1 MLYFKIENKER
12 KHEWPVTG
20 HLQDVNVRR
29 QKGELMNINKFTQKS
44 VEAVQGC
51 EKIASEYGNQEIE
64 QEHLLYS
71 LLTMDDSLLL
81 KLLEK
86 MEINQQY
93 FVNKVEEM
101 IEKRPKVQGG
111 QPYIGQYL
119 NKVLISAEDEMKVF
133 GDEYVS
139 VEHLF
144 LAMIKYPSKTI
155 KELFREFGITRE
167 RFLQALSTIRGNQR
181 VTSDNPEA
189 TYDTL
194 EKYGQDLVEKAKD
207 QKLDPVIGR
216 DNEIRNVIRILSRK
230 TKNNPV
236 LIGEPGVGKTAVV
249 EGLAQRIVKGD
260 VPQGLKDKK
269 IFALDMGALVAGAK
283 YRGEFEERLK
293 AVLEDVKNSDGQ
305 IILFIDELHTIVGA
319 GKTDGALDA
328 GNMLKPM
335 LARGE
340 LHCIGA
346 TTLDEYRQYIEK
358 DAALERRFQPV
369 MVEEPTVED
378 TISILRGLKERYEVY
393 HGVKI
398 MDNALVS
405 AAVLSH
411 RYISDRFL
419 PDKAID
425 LVDEACALIK
435 TEMDSM
441 PTELDELNRKIQ
453 QLSIEEIALKKEEDR
468 LSQER
473 LEDLQKELAELK
485 DKFNNQKAQWENEKA
500 SVEKL
505 SKLREE
511 IEAVNAQ
518 IEKAQREGDYAKASE
533 LNYSTL
539 PGLKKQLA
547 IEEEQVKDKD
557 LSLVHESVSEE
568 EIAKIISRW
577 TGIPVAKLTESE
589 RNKTLHLDEELH
601 KRVIGQDEGVTKV
614 TEAIIRSKAGIKDPT
629 KPIGSFLFLG
639 PTGVGKTELAKALA
653 AALFDDESNMVRID
667 MSEYMEKYSVSRLIG
682 APPGYVGYEEGGQLT
697 EAVRR
702 KPYSVVLFDEIEK
715 AHPDVFNVLLQV
727 LDDGRITDSQGR
739 TVDFKNTILIM
750 TSNIGASYLLD
761 GIDEQG
767 NISEQAEKLV
777 MDDLRAHFRPEF
789 LNRLDETILFK
800 PLTKDNIG
808 GIVHLIIEDLNT
820 RLADRE
826 LKVEL
831 TPEAEQFIVDNAY
844 DPVYGAR
851 PLKRYIQK
859 YVETLSA
866 KLILADQVATG
877 DTIEIAVENGAL
889 VAKRK

>member
-1 MLYFKIENKER
+1 
-12 KHEWPVTG
+12 
-20 HLQDVNVRR
+20 
-29 QKGELMNINKFTQKS
+29 MNINKFTQKS
-44 VEAVQGC
+44 IQAVNDL
-51 EKIASEYGNQEIE
+51 EKIAYEYGNQEIE
-64 QEHLLYS
+64 QEHLLMS
-71 LLTMDDSLLL
+71 LLRQEDSLIL
-81 KLLEK
+81 KLISK
-86 MEINQQY
+86 MEIDQTHFLNR
-93 FVNKVEEM
+93 VEKSLNKRV
-101 IEKRPKVQGG
+101 KVSGG

-119 NKVLISAEDEMKVF
+119 NKALISAEDEAKRM

-144 LAMIKYPSKTI
+144 LSLLNNPSPSM
-155 KELFREFGITRE
+155 KELWKEYGITRD
-167 RFLQALSTIRGNQR
+167 RFLQALSTVRGNQR

-194 EKYGQDLVEKAKD
+194 NKYGYDLVERARE

-216 DNEIRNVIRILSRK
+216 DAEIRNIIRILSRK

-236 LIGEPGVGKTAVV
+236 LIGEPGVGKTAAI
-249 EGLAQRIVKGD
+249 EGLAQRIVRGD
-260 VPQGLKDKK
+260 VPEGLKDKK
-269 IFALDMGALVAGAK
+269 LFALDMGSLVAGAK

-293 AVLEDVKNSDGQ
+293 AVLEEVRKSEGK
-305 IILFIDELHTIVGA
+305 IILFIDELHLIVGA
-319 GKTDGALDA
+319 GKTDGAMDA

-369 MVEEPTVED
+369 MVDEPSVED

-398 MDNALVS
+398 TDAALV
-405 AAVLSH
+405 AAATLSN

-435 TEMDSM
+435 TELDSM
-441 PTELDELNRKIQ
+441 PTELDELRRKIM
-453 QLSIEEIALKKEEDR
+453 QLEIEEAALKKETDR

-473 LEDLQKELAELK
+473 LEHLQRELAEQR
-485 DKFNNQKAQWENEKA
+485 DEFNTRKAQWDNEKN
-500 SVEKL
+500 SVERL
-505 SKLREE
+505 QKLREE
-511 IEAVNAQ
+511 IDDINKQIQTAQ
-518 IEKAQREGDYAKASE
+518 QNYDLNKAAE
-533 LNYSTL
+533 LQYGKL
-539 PGLKKQLA
+539 PQLQKQLEQEEDA
-547 IEEEQVKDKD
+547 ISKTD
-557 LSLVHESVSEE
+557 LSLVHEAVTED
-568 EIAKIISRW
+568 EIARIISRW

-601 KRVIGQDEGVTKV
+601 KRVIGQDEGVTLV
-614 TEAIIRSKAGIKDPT
+614 SEAIIRSKAGIKDPT

-653 AALFDDESNMVRID
+653 ASLFDDEQNMVRID

-715 AHPDVFNVLLQV
+715 APPDVFNVLLQG

-750 TSNIGASYLLD
+750 TSNIGSSYLLE
-761 GIDEQG
+761 GIDENGSIRPEAQ
-767 NISEQAEKLV
+767 QMV
-777 MDDLRAHFRPEF
+777 MNDLRNHFRPEF

-800 PLTKDNIG
+800 PLTKDNISS
-808 GIVHLIIEDLNT
+808 IINLLLTELNE

-826 LKVEL
+826 LTLEL
-831 TPEAEQFIVDNAY
+831 TDSAKTFITDHGY

-851 PLKRYIQK
+851 PLKRYMQK
-859 YVETLSA
+859 HVETLAA
-866 KLILADQVATG
+866 KLILGGEVGTG
-877 DTIEIAVENGAL
+877 DTIVIDVENNHLSARL
-889 VAKRK
+889 IH

>member
-1 MLYFKIENKER
+1 
-12 KHEWPVTG
+12 
-20 HLQDVNVRR
+20 
-29 QKGELMNINKFTQKS
+29 MNIQKFTQKS
-44 VEAVQGC
+44 VEAINDC
-51 EKIASEYGNQEIE
+51 EKLAYEYGNQEIE
-64 QEHLLYS
+64 QEHLMVALMQQEDG
-71 LLTMDDSLLL
+71 LIP
-81 KLLEK
+81 KLIEK
-86 MEINQQY
+86 MEIQKQHFADN
-93 FVNKVEEM
+93 VRRKLEARVKVS
-101 IEKRPKVQGG
+101 GG
-111 QPYIGQYL
+111 QVYVGQNL
-119 NKVLISAEDEMKVF
+119 NKVLIHAEDEAKQM

-144 LAMIKYPSKTI
+144 LALIKYPNQAM
-155 KELFREFGITRE
+155 KELFKEYGITRE
-167 RFLQALSTIRGNQR
+167 RFLQSLSTVRGNQR

-194 EKYGQDLVEKAKD
+194 EKYGYDMVERAKD

-216 DNEIRNVIRILSRK
+216 DTEIRNVIRILSRK

-249 EGLAQRIVKGD
+249 EGLAQRIVRGD
-260 VPQGLKDKK
+260 VPEGLKDKK
-269 IFALDMGALVAGAK
+269 LFALDMGALVAGAK

-293 AVLEDVKNSDGQ
+293 AVLDEVKQSDGQ

-319 GKTDGALDA
+319 GKTDGAMDA

-346 TTLDEYRQYIEK
+346 TTLDEYREYIEK

-369 MVEEPTVED
+369 QVDEPTVED
-378 TISILRGLKERYEVY
+378 TISILRGIKERYEVF

-398 MDNALVS
+398 TDAALVS
-405 AAVLSH
+405 AAVLSN

-435 TEMDSM
+435 TELDSM
-441 PTELDELNRKIQ
+441 PTELDELNRRIM
-453 QLSIEEIALKKEEDR
+453 QLQIEETALKKEEDHLSKDR
-468 LSQER
+468 LTA
-473 LEDLQKELAELK
+473 LQKELAELNDEFAAK
-485 DKFNNQKAQWENEKA
+485 KAQWDNEKKT
-500 SVEKL
+500 VEKVQ
-505 SKLREE
+505 KLREE
-511 IEAVNAQ
+511 LESLKKEIALAKQNYDL
-518 IEKAQREGDYAKASE
+518 EKAAELQYGRLPQLEGE
-533 LNYSTL
+533 L
-539 PGLKKQLA
+539 A
-547 IEEEQVKDKD
+547 AEEEKVKKEDF
-557 LSLVHESVSEE
+557 SLVHESVTDE
-568 EIAKIISRW
+568 EIARIISRW

-639 PTGVGKTELAKALA
+639 PTGVGKTELAKSLA
-653 AALFDDESNMVRID
+653 ASLFDDENNMVRID

-750 TSNIGASYLLD
+750 TSNIGSAHLLD
-761 GIDEQG
+761 GIDENG
-767 NISEQAEKLV
+767 NISKDAEEAV
-777 MDDLRAHFRPEF
+777 MDELRAGFRPEF
-789 LNRLDETILFK
+789 LNRLDEIILFK
-800 PLTKDNIG
+800 PLTKNNIG
-808 GIVHLIIEDLNT
+808 EIIHLLMEDLNS
-820 RLADRE
+820 RLVDKEVR
-826 LKVEL
+826 VEL
-831 TPEAEQFIVDNAY
+831 SKEAEAYVVDHGF

-851 PLKRYIQK
+851 PMKRYLQK
-859 YVETLSA
+859 TVETEAA
-866 KLILADQVATG
+866 KLILADRVRAG
-877 DTIEIAVENGAL
+877 DTILIDVENGAL
-889 VAKRK
+889 TAKVKA

>member
-1 MLYFKIENKER
+1 
-12 KHEWPVTG
+12 
-20 HLQDVNVRR
+20 
-29 QKGELMNINKFTQKS
+29 MNISKFTQKS
-44 VEAVQGC
+44 LQAVNEC
-51 EKIASEYGNQEIE
+51 EKIAYEYGNQEIE

-71 LLTMDDSLLL
+71 LLTQEDSLIW
-81 KLLEK
+81 KLIEK
-86 MEINQQY
+86 MEINQQH
-93 FVNKVEEM
+93 FKGRVENALSR
-101 IEKRPKVQGG
+101 RPKVSGG
-111 QPYIGQYL
+111 QAYIGQYL
-119 NKVLISAEDEMKVF
+119 NKTLLGAEDEAKQM

-144 LAMIKYPSKTI
+144 LALLKEPSPAMKDI
-155 KELFREFGITRE
+155 FREYGITRE
-167 RFLQALSTIRGNQR
+167 RFLQALSTVRGNQR

-194 EKYGQDLVEKAKD
+194 NKYGYDLVERARD

-216 DNEIRNVIRILSRK
+216 DSEIRNVVRILSRK

-249 EGLAQRIVKGD
+249 EGLAQRIVRGD
-260 VPQGLKDKK
+260 VPEGLKNKK
-269 IFALDMGALVAGAK
+269 LFALDMGALVAGAK

-293 AVLEDVKNSDGQ
+293 AVLEEVKNSDGQ
-305 IILFIDELHTIVGA
+305 IILFIDELHTVVGA
-319 GKTDGALDA
+319 GASEGSMDA

-346 TTLDEYRQYIEK
+346 TTLNEYRQYIEK

-369 MVEEPTVED
+369 MVDEPTVED
-378 TISILRGLKERYEVY
+378 TISILRGLKERYEVF

-398 MDNALVS
+398 TDAALV
-405 AAVLSH
+405 AAATLSH

-435 TEMDSM
+435 TELDSM
-441 PTELDELNRKIQ
+441 PAELDEMRRKIM
-453 QLSIEEIALKKEEDR
+453 QLEIEEAALKKETDK

-473 LEDLQKELAELK
+473 LTDLQKELAELR
-485 DKFNNQKAQWENEKA
+485 DTFNAKKASWDNEKH

-505 SKLREE
+505 QKIREE
-511 IEAVNAQ
+511 IESLNKQIQTAQ
-518 IEKAQREGDYAKASE
+518 QNYDLEKAAE
-533 LNYSTL
+533 LQYGRL
-539 PGLKKQLA
+539 PQLKKQLEQ
-547 IEEEQVKDKD
+547 EEEAVKNRD
-557 LSLVHESVSEE
+557 LSLVHEAVTDE
-568 EIAKIISRW
+568 EIARIISRW

-601 KRVIGQDEGVTKV
+601 KRVIGQDEGVQKV
-614 TEAIIRSKAGIKDPT
+614 TDAIIRSKAGIKDPS

-653 AALFDDESNMVRID
+653 ACLFDDEQNMVRID

-750 TSNIGASYLLD
+750 TSNIGSSYLLE
-761 GIDEQG
+761 GIDENG
-767 NISEQAEKLV
+767 NIREESKDMV
-777 MDDLRAHFRPEF
+777 MNDLRAHFRPEF
-789 LNRLDETILFK
+789 LNRLDETIMFK
-800 PLTKDNIG
+800 PLTRDNISS
-808 GIVHLIIEDLNT
+808 IVRLMMEDLNK
-820 RLADRE
+820 RLEDRQIR
-826 LKVEL
+826 VEL
-831 TPEAEQFIVDNAY
+831 TDEAMKAVIDGGY

-851 PLKRYIQK
+851 PLKRYLQK

-866 KLILADQVATG
+866 RLILSGSVGEG
-877 DTIEIAVENGAL
+877 DTIEIYVDGAGQL
-889 VAKRK
+889 KAQVRK

>member
-1 MLYFKIENKER
+1 
-12 KHEWPVTG
+12 
-20 HLQDVNVRR
+20 
-29 QKGELMNINKFTQKS
+29 MNIQKFTQKS
-44 VEAVQGC
+44 IQAVQDC
-51 EKIASEYGNQEIE
+51 EKVAYDYGHQELA

-71 LLTMDDSLLL
+71 LLTIEDSLIK
-81 KLLEK
+81 KLIEK
-86 MEINQQY
+86 MEIQSEVFLAQ
-93 FVNKVEEM
+93 VEGLLS
-101 IEKRPKVQGG
+101 KRPKVSGG
-111 QPYIGQYL
+111 QVYVGNDL
-119 NKVLISAEDEMKVF
+119 NKVLIYAEDEAKRM

-144 LAMIKYPSKTI
+144 LSMLKQPSREI
-155 KELFREFGITRE
+155 KELFRSFGIDRN
-167 RFLQALSTIRGNQR
+167 RFLEALATVRGNQK

-194 EKYGQDLVEKAKD
+194 EKYGYDLVERARE

-216 DNEIRNVIRILSRK
+216 DSEIRNVIRILSRK
-230 TKNNPV
+230 SKNNPV

-249 EGLAQRIVKGD
+249 EGLAQRIVRGD
-260 VPQGLKDKK
+260 VPEGLKNKK
-269 IFALDMGALVAGAK
+269 VFALDMGALVAGAK

-293 AVLEDVKNSDGQ
+293 AVLEEVKNSDGE

-319 GKTDGALDA
+319 GKTEGSMDA

-346 TTLDEYRQYIEK
+346 TTLNEYRMYVEK

-369 MVEEPTVED
+369 MVDEPTVED
-378 TISILRGLKERYEVY
+378 TISILRGLKERYEVF

-398 MDNALVS
+398 TDGALVS
-405 AAVLSH
+405 AATLSN

-435 TEMDSM
+435 TELDSM
-441 PTELDELNRKIQ
+441 PTELDDMSRRIMQME
-453 QLSIEEIALKKEEDR
+453 IEEAALKKEQDH

-473 LEDLQKELAELK
+473 LENLQKELAELR
-485 DKFNNQKAQWENEKA
+485 DTFAEQKAKWDNEKS
-500 SVEKL
+500 SVEKVQ
-505 SKLREE
+505 KLKEQLE
-511 IEAVNAQ
+511 SLHNQIQIAQ
-518 IEKAQREGDYAKASE
+518 RNYDLEKAAQLQYGE
-533 LNYSTL
+533 LPAL
-539 PGLKKQLA
+539 EKQL
-547 IEEEQVKDKD
+547 EEEEERVKNKKNE
-557 LSLVHESVSEE
+557 LVHENVSEE
-568 EIAKIISRW
+568 EIARIISRW
-577 TGIPVAKLTESE
+577 TGIPITKLTESE
-589 RNKTLHLDEELH
+589 RDKTLHLGEELH
-601 KRVIGQDEGVTKV
+601 KRVIGQEDGVEKV
-614 TEAIIRSKAGIKDPT
+614 ADAILRSKAGIKDPT

-653 AALFDDESNMVRID
+653 ESLFDNEQAMVRID

-682 APPGYVGYEEGGQLT
+682 AAPGYVGYEEGGQLT

-750 TSNIGASYLLD
+750 TSNIGSSYLLE
-761 GIDEQG
+761 GIDEKGEIKPESEKMVMAELQG
-767 NISEQAEKLV
+767 
-777 MDDLRAHFRPEF
+777 HFRPEF

-800 PLTKDNIG
+800 PLTKDNID
-808 GIVHLIIEDLNT
+808 GIINLIIADLNK
-820 RLADRE
+820 RLADKEIKIAISESARE
-826 LKVEL
+826 LIVE
-831 TPEAEQFIVDNAY
+831 QAY

-851 PLKRYIQK
+851 PLKRYLQK
-859 YVETLSA
+859 HVETLLA
-866 KLILADQVATG
+866 RMILSDQVSMG
-877 DTIEIAVENGAL
+877 DTVTLKAEDGKI
-889 VAKRK
+889 VAA

>member
-1 MLYFKIENKER
+1 
-12 KHEWPVTG
+12 
-20 HLQDVNVRR
+20 
-29 QKGELMNINKFTQKS
+29 MNITKFTQKS
-44 VEAVQGC
+44 IQAVNDL
-51 EKIASEYGNQEIE
+51 EKLAYEYGNQEIE
-64 QEHLLYS
+64 QEHLLLS
-71 LLTMDDSLLL
+71 LLRQEDSLIL
-81 KLLEK
+81 KLIAK
-86 MEINQQY
+86 MEINTEHFRSRAEQAL
-93 FVNKVEEM
+93 NKRV
-101 IEKRPKVQGG
+101 KVSGG
-111 QPYIGQYL
+111 SPYVGEYL
-119 NKVLISAEDEMKVF
+119 NKVLVHAEDEARQM

-144 LAMIKYPSKTI
+144 LSLLHQPSPAL
-155 KELFREFGITRE
+155 KEIWREYGITPD
-167 RFLQALSTIRGNQR
+167 RFLKALSTVRGNQR

-194 EKYGQDLVEKAKD
+194 NKYGSDLVERARE

-216 DNEIRNVIRILSRK
+216 DGEIRNIIRILSRK

-236 LIGEPGVGKTAVV
+236 LIGEPGVGKTAAI
-249 EGLAQRIVKGD
+249 EGLAQRIVRGD
-260 VPQGLKDKK
+260 VPDGLKDKK

-293 AVLEDVKNSDGQ
+293 AVLEEVRKSEGN
-305 IILFIDELHTIVGA
+305 IILFIDELHLIVGA
-319 GKTDGALDA
+319 GKTDGAMDA

-369 MVEEPTVED
+369 MVDEPTVED
-378 TISILRGLKERYEVY
+378 TISILRGLKERYEVF

-398 MDNALVS
+398 TDAALVS
-405 AAVLSH
+405 AATLSN

-435 TEMDSM
+435 TVLVSM
-441 PTELDELNRKIQ
+441 PTELVVLRRRIM
-453 QLSIEEIALKKEEDR
+453 QLEIEEAALKKETDR

-473 LEDLQKELAELK
+473 LDHLQKDLAELR
-485 DKFNNQKAQWENEKA
+485 DEFNTRKAQWDNEKT
-500 SVEKL
+500 SVERL

-511 IEAVNAQ
+511 IEDINRQIQAAQ
-518 IEKAQREGDYAKASE
+518 QNYDLNKAAE
-533 LNYSTL
+533 LQYGKL
-539 PGLKKQLA
+539 PQLQKNLEQ
-547 IEEEQVKDKD
+547 EEEAIRKTD
-557 LSLVHESVSEE
+557 LSLIREAVTED
-568 EIAKIISRW
+568 EIARIISRW

-589 RNKTLHLDEELH
+589 RNKTLHLDQELH
-601 KRVIGQDEGVTKV
+601 KRVIGQDEGVTLV
-614 TEAIIRSKAGIKDPT
+614 SEAIIRSKAGIKDPS

-653 AALFDDESNMVRID
+653 LSLFDDEQNMVRID

-750 TSNIGASYLLD
+750 TSNIGSSYLLE
-761 GIDEQG
+761 GIDEAG
-767 NISEQAEKLV
+767 NIRPEAQQMV
-777 MDDLRAHFRPEF
+777 MNDLRSHFRPEF

-800 PLTKDNIG
+800 PLSRRDIHA
-808 GIVHLIIEDLNT
+808 ILDLLLKELNG
-820 RLADRE
+820 RLADRNLT
-826 LKVEL
+826 LKL
-831 TPEAEQFIVDNAY
+831 TDAAKTFIADHGY

-851 PLKRYIQK
+851 PLKRYMQK
-859 YVETLSA
+859 HVETLAA
-866 KLILADQVATG
+866 KLILGGEIQEGSTIWIDADGERLKAET
-877 DTIEIAVENGAL
+877 
-889 VAKRK
+889 R